1 MKRLLL
7 RLTAAAVTVCLLA
20 GCGSRGG
27 ENPDTTGVEETD
39 YDSRSQ
45 AVYTAALGQFYDLYT
60 KAKEADSL
68 GERYALM
75 AAAEGKLLA
84 AGAMLPIYAGGGS
97 YAISRLAPYTTPNVL
112 WGSDEDRFHNAVV
125 TDKPITAA
133 HRETMKAEYNRRKG
147 TGTYE
152 EWAEEFLDDAGYE
165 IKDTY
170 TIGYTSDP
178 ESWDVLA
185 SSKSVNA
192 RAIVNTYDGLYEYDC
207 EGVLQPALAESYEKQ
222 ETADGT
228 VTYTFT
234 LREGVTWVDAQG
246 RLVAPVVADD
256 FVAGLQ
262 HMMDAMGGLEYLTEG
277 VIVGAK
283 AYISGQL
290 RDFNQVGIR
299 AVDERTVA
307 YTLEEDVPYFMTMLG
322 YGVFAPMCRS
332 FYTAR
337 GGGFGEN
344 YDPADPGYR
353 YGKSPEDI
361 AYCGPYLV
369 ANATAE
375 STIVFQENPAY
386 WNKDH
391 INISTITWLYN
402 DGTEELKTYTDTVNG
417 TIDTGTLNSAAVA
430 KAKADGIFNRD
441 AFVSAGDATTYFMFF
456 NLNRA
461 AYANFNDASV
471 AVSRKPAQERQRT
484 RAAMENVHFRRAL
497 CLGVDRGA
505 YNAQSVGEDLKYAAL
520 RNSYTPGNFVYLPED
535 VTVTVDGEARSYAA
549 GTAYGKILQDQL
561 AAEGLPVQ
569 VWDETAEG
577 GQGSSD
583 GFDGWFDPGAAA
595 REMTQAV
602 ADLQAQGI
610 PVTKEEPVYVDFPY
624 YSSSP
629 VNTNMANAF
638 KKSVESVLNGLVIV
652 EPVDCGDRTGA
663 NYAGYFITGGEQA
676 NYDIYG
682 YAGWGPDYGD
692 PQTYLDTVLP
702 GYAGYMTKM
711 LGIY

>member
-1 MKRLLL
+1 MGRPVF
-7 RLTAAAVTVCLLA
+7 RLTAAALAVCLLA
-20 GCGSRGG
+20 GCTPSGG
-27 ENPDTTGVEETD
+27 EIPNTTAVEEAD
-39 YDSRSQ
+39 YDTRSNQ
-45 AVYTAALGQFYDLYT
+45 VYTAAFGGFYNLYMQ
-60 KAKEADSL
+60 AKGASSMA
-68 GERYALM
+68 ERYALM

-84 AGAMLPIYAGGGS
+84 SGTMLPIYAGGGS

-125 TDKPITAA
+125 TTAPITAA
-133 HRETMKAEYNRRKG
+133 HREEMKKAYAEKKG
-147 TGTYE
+147 SGTYE
-152 EWAEEFLDDAGYE
+152 SWAKAYLLEQGYTL
-165 IKDTY
+165 KDTY

-178 ESWDVLA
+178 ETWDVLA

-207 EGVLQPALAESYEKQ
+207 EGVLQPALAESYEKR
-222 ETADGT
+222 ENGDGT
-228 VTYTFT
+228 VTYRFT
-234 LREGVTWVDAQG
+234 LREGATWVDSQG
-246 RLVAPVVADD
+246 RHIAPVVADD

-277 VIVGAK
+277 VIFNARE
-283 AYISGQL
+283 YISGQL
-290 RDFNQVGIR
+290 RDFSQVGVR
-299 AVDERTVA
+299 AENERTVA
-307 YTLEEDVPYFMTMLG
+307 YTLTEDAPYFMTMLG

-337 GGGFGEN
+337 GGAFGED

-369 ANATAE
+369 TNATAE

-386 WNKDH
+386 WNGDN
-391 INISTITWLYN
+391 INIRAITWLYN

-417 TIDTGTLNSAAVA
+417 TIDTGALNAAAVA

-441 AFVSAGDATTYFMFF
+441 AFVTAGDAITYFMFF

-461 AYANFNDASV
+461 SYANFNDDSV
-471 AVSRKPAQERQRT
+471 AVSKKPEPERQRT
-484 RAAMENVHFRRAL
+484 KGAMANIHFRRAL
-497 CLGVDRGA
+497 CLSVDRGA
-505 YNAQSVGEDLKYAAL
+505 YNAQSVGEDLKFAAL

-535 VTVTVDGEARSYAA
+535 VTVTVDGEARTYPA
-549 GTAYGKILQDQL
+549 GTAYGAMLQDQL
-561 AAEGLPVQ
+561 SAEGLTMQ
-569 VWDETAEG
+569 VWDEKAEG

-583 GFDGWFDPGAAA
+583 GFDGWFDAGAAM
-595 REMTQAV
+595 REMTKAV
-602 ADLQAQGI
+602 ADLQEQGI
-610 PVTKEEPVYVDFPY
+610 PVTKEQPIYIDFPY

-638 KKSVESVLNGLVIV
+638 KKSVESVLNGLVVIL
-652 EPVDCGDRTGA
+652 PVDCGDRAGA
-663 NYAGYFITGGEQA
+663 NYAGYYITGGEQA

-702 GYAGYMTKM
+702 EYAGYMTKM
-711 LGIY
+711 FGIY